1 MEAIISKLGND
12 KIKISQNKNPIK
24 IETFLKFLNVE
35 VQLSTNNLGY
45 NNGWRERKGDN
56 NLIISSGIIDGV
68 DYLDSIQ
75 YGNKLANPWNNFIN
89 PFYMFDILND
99 DGKKFFIDYYKTDIN
114 KILNKYEEKLRI
126 ANKELEE
133 IQSSINDI
141 YIEAKL

>member
-1 MEAIISKLGND
+1 METIISKLGND

-45 NNGWRERKGDN
+45 SNGWRERKGDN
-56 NLIISSGIIDGV
+56 NLIVSSGIVDGV
-68 DYLDSIQ
+68 DYLDGIQ

-89 PFYMFDILND
+89 PFYMFAILNNE
-99 DGKKFFIDYYKTDIN
+99 GKQFFIDYYKTDIN

-126 ANKELEE
+126 ANKELAEINKSIEE
-133 IQSSINDI
+133 L
-141 YIEAKL
+141 YKL